1 MDKKYISYKE
11 SQEIIESKEWLVK
24 YHGKEVSNNA
34 VFIDANTDFKG
45 LQSALMNP
53 LLTVNDV
60 VTGVFEKVKV
70 HHLKIEQQYFV
81 DVINR
86 LKTFEIRKN
95 DRNYQIGDVLRLN
108 VIDGNGNFIKR
119 PDYEC
124 LVEVVYTT
132 DYEQKDDYVVM
143 GIRLIDPTLD
153 FA

>member
-1 MDKKYISYKE
+1 MNKMYITYKE
-11 SQEIIESKEWLVK
+11 SQEIIDSKEWLVK

-34 VFIDANTDFKG
+34 VFINADTDFKG
-45 LQSALMNP
+45 LQSALNNL

-108 VIDGNGNFIKR
+108 VIDENGNFIKR

-124 LVEVVYTT
+124 LVEVVYMT